1 MRAGKQEGYAE
12 TNERGVSWTFASLP
26 LTKDHYRMEGRTE
39 MHNSQDLQKVL
50 EIRDAILGGNEKR
63 LKEQREAG
71 KLTARERVE
80 KLADAGSFVELFAL
94 VSQNEEGA
102 GVITGYATIE
112 ERPVYLFAQDFTV
125 HGGAMGKAQAA
136 KILKLLDMALKTGAP
151 VVALLDSAGVR
162 IDEGAAAMSAYSEIY
177 QKLARMSGV
186 CPIVSVV
193 LGPCIGG
200 AALLTQLADVSIVAE
215 KVGEAMVFGP
225 QVLAA
230 MNGLDVKPQELGG
243 AKVAAG
249 MGACALTAATE
260 DEALLKAKQVLA
272 LLPSSN
278 LEDSEI
284 IDSDDMSRLIS
295 AIDAADVDAL
305 VAALMDGGAS
315 IELYAAYEPSVR
327 VFMGRMGGH
336 SVGVV
341 AASGKLTAGALQKA
355 ARFVRFMD
363 CFGIAVI
370 SLLNTCGVTVDSV
383 NAQGWLF
390 KAQSQLLFAYAEA
403 TAPKL
408 AVVTGDA
415 IGQAY
420 VAMGGKANADIT
432 YAWPGAVISAL
443 TPEAAVAVLYADQ
456 VKADKDLS
464 VEEARAKYAGEYV
477 EKVAGAVNAAKDGM
491 VDDIIDPAKTRAMLI
506 SALEMLG
513 SKRDSNPP
521 KKHDNLPM

>member
-1 MRAGKQEGYAE
+1 METLAKQAKTHYNESVCGAAGPVHVMQP
-12 TNERGVSWTFASLP
+12 NVF
-26 LTKDHYRMEGRTE
+26 
-39 MHNSQDLQKVL
+39 
-50 EIRDAILGGNEKR
+50 
-63 LKEQREAG
+63 
-71 KLTARERVE
+71 RERELNLMSTLGKKTVE
-80 KLADAGSFVELFAL
+80 DLNVKGRNVL
-94 VSQNEEGA
+94 VRCDFNVPMKD
-102 GVITGYATIE
+102 GVITNDNRIVAALPTIKKLIENGGRLVLCSHLGKPKNGPEEKFSLAPVAVRLSELLGKPVVFANDGEVTGPNAKAAVAAMQDGDVVLLQNTRFRKEETKNLPEFSKDLAELVGPNAAYVNDAFGSAHRAHCSTAGVTDYIKDTAVGYLMEKEIRYLGNAVNDP
-112 ERPVYLFAQDFTV
+112 ERPF
-125 HGGAMGKAQAA
+125 
-136 KILKLLDMALKTGAP
+136 
-151 VVALLDSAGVR
+151 VA
-162 IDEGAAAMSAYSEIY
+162 I
-177 QKLARMSGV
+177 
-186 CPIVSVV
+186 
-193 LGPCIGG
+193 
-200 AALLTQLADVSIVAE
+200 
-215 KVGEAMVFGP
+215 
-225 QVLAA
+225 
-230 MNGLDVKPQELGG
+230 LGG

>member
-1 MRAGKQEGYAE
+1 
-12 TNERGVSWTFASLP
+12 
-26 LTKDHYRMEGRTE
+26 

-50 EIRDAILGGNEKR
+50 EIREAILGGNEKR
-63 LKEQREAG
+63 LKEQRDAG

-112 ERPVYLFAQDFTV
+112 ERPVYIFAQDFTV

-136 KILKLLDMALKTGAP
+136 KIVKLLDMAQKTGAP
-151 VVALLDSAGVR
+151 VLALMDSAGVR

-186 CPIVSVV
+186 CPIVAVV

-200 AALLTQLADVSIVAE
+200 AALVTQLADVTVIAE
-215 KVGEAMVFGP
+215 KVGQLMVFGP
-225 QVLAA
+225 QVMAA
-230 MNGLDVKPQELGG
+230 MNGLAIKPEELGG
-243 AKVAAG
+243 AKTAAG
-249 MGACALTAATE
+249 MGACALTASTE
-260 DEALLKAKQVLA
+260 DEALIKAKQVLA

-284 IDSDDMSRLIS
+284 IDTDDMSRLLP
-295 AIDAADVDAL
+295 AIDPSDVDGL
-305 VAALMDGGAS
+305 VAALADNAS
-315 IELYAAYEPSVR
+315 AIELYAAYEPSVR
-327 VFMGRMGGH
+327 VFLARMGGRT
-336 SVGVV
+336 VGFV
-341 AASGKLTAGALQKA
+341 AAAGKLSAGALQKA

-363 CFGIAVI
+363 CYNIPVV
-370 SLLNTCGVTVDSV
+370 SLLNTCGVEVNSV
-383 NAQGWLF
+383 KEQGWLF
-390 KAQSQLLFAYAEA
+390 KAQSQLLYAYAEA
-403 TAPKL
+403 TTAKL

-420 VAMGGKANADIT
+420 VAMGKANADVT

-443 TPEAAVAVLYADQ
+443 TPEAAVAVLYADD
-456 VKADKDLS
+456 VKADKELS
-464 VEEARAKYAGEYV
+464 VENARAKYAGKYV
-477 EKVAGAVNAAKDGM
+477 EEVAGAVNAAKAGM

-506 SALEMLG
+506 SAVEMLA

-521 KKHDNLPM
+521 KKHGNLPM